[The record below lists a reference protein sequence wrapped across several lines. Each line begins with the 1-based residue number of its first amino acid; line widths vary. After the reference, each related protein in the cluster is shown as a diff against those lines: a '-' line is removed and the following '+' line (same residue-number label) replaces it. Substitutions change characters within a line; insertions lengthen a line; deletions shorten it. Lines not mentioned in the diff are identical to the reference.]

1 MREFKHFIQF
11 AKQIACLNG
20 GNNICPFVVVVI
32 LFRLRPK
39 YNVEKT
45 IFSKSPKLYLVWSDG
60 TAVSLHLSRPS
71 PDMSSWTRHFLSEL
85 SLLGSWRGSS
95 TGGRRLLLTK
105 MDAFLRRLLGLA
117 KVFGASADDIFCV
130 VVYYFCLSCW
140 TFLQQLVAILLAGSY
155 YHTYSCAR
163 RHLTI

>member
-1 MREFKHFIQF
+1 MLARMREFKHFIQF

-39 YNVEKT
+39 YNVEQT

-60 TAVSLHLSRPS
+60 TAMSLHLSRPS

-117 KVFGASADDIFCV
+117 KVFGASADDIFV
-130 VVYYFCLSCW
+130 WLFITFVFPAGLFYNNWWLSC
-140 TFLQQLVAILLAGSY
+140 
-155 YHTYSCAR
+155 
-163 RHLTI
+163 